1 MASLVLGAVGAAI
14 GNTIGGTF
22 LGMSAASIGWSVG
35 STLGSL
41 LFQEKPPTQYGPR
54 LSDLKVQTSTYG
66 NDIPRIYG
74 TMRIAGN
81 MIWSKPILETKHKK
95 KSGGKG
101 GQKATV
107 VTYTYSQTFAVAL
120 CAGPIV
126 GVRKIWAN
134 GELIYNVGAG
144 AGAGT
149 IIASYSQAANIAF
162 YTGTETQ
169 EANSLIQADVGATDC
184 PAYRG
189 IAYVVFNNLQLAKYG
204 NRTPNLEFEVVG
216 SGTLDTWTTLLS
228 SPGTQT
234 AIVSYEN
241 GLMYCG
247 DCAGGG
253 GTFTYTEVVYDI
265 DGNIIVPSTV
275 YSYVTA
281 TYSSANFCRN
291 WRGLMFSPYPAPRW
305 LNIMANTA
313 TTLSGAPAWFVTAGI
328 GVTGVAIRFNDRV
341 VFIGATGG
349 QARLIAWSYESGE
362 SAPEPAHDDDTLLFS
377 YSTITD
383 YGTYGD
389 IENGY
394 IYYIYKLNG
403 SADYTLDKYNLAGAK
418 LDYWNL
424 GTTISLSST
433 NKNRFKIEGDAIYT
447 FNGTCY
453 VVQLNDDHTVT
464 ALGTSAG
471 GSLSLCALSMPG
483 IYWNPEKVYR
493 LGRPVDVDA
502 VAVSSIIEEECAL
515 AGLSAGDI
523 DVTDVAATVPGY
535 SINRRGT
542 VRGGLEPLM
551 RAFYFDAVEAD
562 EKINYITRGGSIA
575 ATFAEDDLAAHNW
588 GEAMPDAAL
597 LERTQDV
604 ELPDEITITYMDKDA
619 AYQVGT
625 QYARRLIGSSRV
637 QTTVP
642 MAMALSAAKARHI
655 ADVLIY
661 DAWQG
666 RAAFSFTTSNK
677 YSYIVPTDVVY
688 LYKDGR
694 AYTARILARD
704 EQGGILT
711 FGAVWE
717 DLQVYSQDSPA
728 PSLPAPSE
736 DVGLLA
742 HTKLLLLDVPLLR
755 DGDDGDGFYT
765 VACGYT
771 ADWPGAQIFKSADG
785 GATWTEYG
793 QAMLNESAVGFANT
807 ALGSFTQNLF
817 DETSTVTVR
826 LHAGTLASVTEAEV
840 LNGANAAVLG
850 SEIIQFRTATLTG
863 TMTWLLSGL
872 LRGRRGTEWARSTHA
887 IGERFALLDESTTY
901 LQPAASS
908 DVGLARKY
916 RGVTFGAYL
925 DDAEEINFTYAGVA
939 GLPFAPVL
947 LGGGRDSSGNITIN
961 WVRRGRI
968 GSEWV
973 DTIDVP
979 VGEASESYEVE
990 IWDGSGY
997 ATLKRTIS
1005 GLSAQTTSYTSA
1017 QQVTDFGGNQSTIYV
1032 RVYQL
1037 SATFGRGYKLEGTV

>member
-66 NDIPRIYG
+66 NDIPRVYG
-74 TMRIAGN
+74 TMRLAGN
-81 MIWSKPILETKHKK
+81 MIWSKPILETKHKQ

-107 VTYTYSQTFAVAL
+107 VTYTYYQTFAVAL

-134 GELIYNVGAG
+134 GELIYNIGDTAG
-144 AGAGT
+144 VYT
-149 IIASYSQAANIAF
+149 IISSNLQAKGYTF

-169 EANSLIQADVGATDC
+169 EANSLIQADVGAADC

-216 SGTLDTWTTLLS
+216 QGTEAWISLISDPNAFS
-228 SPGTQT
+228 SSTSLCT
-234 AIVSYEN
+234 VYEN
-241 GLMYCG
+241 GLIYWG
-247 DCAGGG
+247 YISGSNYVEK
-253 GTFTYTEVVYDI
+253 TYTLEGSLV
-265 DGNIIVPSTV
+265 STV
-275 YSYVTA
+275 TYPYSTSQ
-281 TYSSANFCRN
+281 TPICNN
-291 WRGLMFSPYPAPRW
+291 WRGLLMKESYPYKWINAIEGVEVGINALPWWPGGGGIASVFRLGDYFIRAEKSGNDLKMIRFPIPSGDPTPAPDHD
-305 LNIMANTA
+305 LYA
-313 TTLSGAPAWFVTAGI
+313 TIYTYSASLYYTLGI
-328 GVTGVAIRFNDRV
+328 YPDESEMCFYHFAHQSTV
-341 VFIGATGG
+341 GATDG
-349 QARLIAWSYESGE
+349 RLVKFNANGSVLDWWDITSAAFGAVSASYK
-362 SAPEPAHDDDTLLFS
+362 
-377 YSTITD
+377 
-383 YGTYGD
+383 
-389 IENGY
+389 IENGVF
-394 IYYIYKLNG
+394 
-403 SADYTLDKYNLAGAK
+403 YNFAGAR
-418 LDYWNL
+418 NAV
-424 GTTISLSST
+424 
-433 NKNRFKIEGDAIYT
+433 R
-447 FNGTCY
+447 
-453 VVQLNDDHTVT
+453 LNDDHTSTLLMTHPSVT
-464 ALGTSAG
+464 ALNGNIAFGT
-471 GSLSLCALSMPG
+471 PG
-483 IYWNPEKVYR
+483 IFWASRSMYK
-493 LGRPVDVDA
+493 LGHQVGASD
-502 VAVSSIIEEECAL
+502 VAVSAIIEDECAL
-515 AGLSAGDI
+515 AGLSAADI
-523 DVTDVAATVPGY
+523 DVTDIAATVPGY

-562 EKINYITRGGSIA
+562 EKINYVTRGGSIA

-642 MAMALSAAKARHI
+642 MAMALSSTKARHI

-666 RAAFSFTTSNK
+666 RAAFNFTTSNK

-694 AYTARILARD
+694 AYTARIITRD

-717 DLQVYSQDSPA
+717 DLQVYTQDSPA

-736 DVGLLA
+736 EVGLLA
-742 HTKLLLLDVPLLR
+742 NTKLLLLDVPLLR
-755 DGDDGDGFYT
+755 DVDDGYGFYAA
-765 VACGYT
+765 ACGYT
-771 ADWPGAQIFKSADG
+771 AGWPGTQIFKSADG

-793 QAMLNESAVGFANT
+793 EAMLNEAAIGVSTT

-817 DETSTVTVR
+817 DETNTVTVT
-826 LHAGTLASVTEAEV
+826 LQAGTLASVTEAEV
-840 LNGANAAVLG
+840 LNGANAAILG

-863 TMTWLLSGL
+863 TMTWQLSGL
-872 LRGRRGTEWARSTHA
+872 LRGRRGTEWARSTHVSA
-887 IGERFALLDESTTY
+887 ERFALLDESTTY
-901 LQPAASS
+901 LQDAASS

-925 DDAEEINFTYAGVA
+925 DDAEELNFTYSGVA

-947 LGGGRDSSGNITIN
+947 LGGGRDASGNITLN

-973 DTIDVP
+973 DSIDVP

-1005 GLSAQTTSYTSA
+1005 GLSAQTTSYTAA